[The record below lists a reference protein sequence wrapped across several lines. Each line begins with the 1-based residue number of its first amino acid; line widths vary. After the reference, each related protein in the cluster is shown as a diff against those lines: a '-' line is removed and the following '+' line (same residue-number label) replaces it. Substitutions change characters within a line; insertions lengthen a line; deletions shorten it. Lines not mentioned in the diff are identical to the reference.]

1 MLEKRARRAE
11 VDRMLTKM
19 IKSSDKAPPGLAKK
33 LKSATTKKAKGLD
46 KKLRKKGIVLPFLL
60 IGIGALV
67 LLIVYFVFLRRP
79 LETDTS
85 IEGQIRDFDKIR

>member
-1 MLEKRARRAE
+1 MRTITNRAE
-11 VDRMLTKM
+11 IDRLLDKM
-19 IKSSDKAPPGLAKK
+19 IRSSDKAPPGLAKK

-46 KKLRKKGIVLPFLL
+46 KNLRKKGIVLPFLL

-67 LLIVYFVFLRRP
+67 LVIVYFVFLRRP

-85 IEGQIRDFDKIR
+85 IEGQNSDFDEMR

>member
-1 MLEKRARRAE
+1 MTTKISIKAKI
-11 VDRMLTKM
+11 DRMITKM

-33 LKSATTKKAKGLD
+33 FKSATSKKAKGLD

-67 LLIVYFVFLRRP
+67 LVIVYFVFLRRP

-85 IEGQIRDFDKIR
+85 IEGQIRDFDKMR

>member
-1 MLEKRARRAE
+1 MK
-11 VDRMLTKM
+11 TGT
-19 IKSSDKAPPGLAKK
+19 KAPPGLAKK
-33 LKSATTKKAKGLD
+33 FKSATTKKAKGLD

-67 LLIVYFVFLRRP
+67 LVIVYFVFLRRP

-85 IEGQIRDFDKIR
+85 REARATSKPTVS

>member
-1 MLEKRARRAE
+1 MRRITNRAE
-11 VDRMLTKM
+11 IDRFLDKM
-19 IKSSDKAPPGLAKK
+19 IKTSDKAPPGLAKK

-46 KKLRKKGIVLPFLL
+46 NKLRKKGIALPFLL

-67 LLIVYFVFLRRP
+67 LVIVYFVFLRRP

-85 IEGQIRDFDKIR
+85 IEGQNRDFDEMR

>member
-1 MLEKRARRAE
+1 MRTITNRAE
-11 VDRMLTKM
+11 IDRLLDKM
-19 IKSSDKAPPGLAKK
+19 IRSSDKAPPGLAKK

-46 KKLRKKGIVLPFLL
+46 KNLRKKGIVLPFLL

-67 LLIVYFVFLRRP
+67 LVIVYFVFLRRP

-85 IEGQIRDFDKIR
+85 IEGQIRGFDEMR

>member
-1 MLEKRARRAE
+1 MQAKKATKTGI
-11 VDRMLTKM
+11 DRMITKM
-19 IKSSDKAPPGLAKK
+19 IKYSDKAPPGLAKK

-67 LLIVYFVFLRRP
+67 LVIVYFVFLRRP

-85 IEGQIRDFDKIR
+85 IEGQIRDFDR

>member
-85 IEGQIRDFDKIR
+85 IEGSN

>member
-1 MLEKRARRAE
+1 MQAKKAIKAGI
-11 VDRMLTKM
+11 DRMITKM

-33 LKSATTKKAKGLD
+33 FKSATTKKAKGLD

-67 LLIVYFVFLRRP
+67 LVIVYFVFLRRP
-79 LETDTS
+79 LETDMA
-85 IEGQIRDFDKIR
+85 IEGQIRDFDKMR

>member
-11 VDRMLTKM
+11 VDRMLDKM
-19 IKSSDKAPPGLAKK
+19 IKTSDKAPPGFAKK
-33 LKSATTKKAKGLD
+33 LKSATSKKAKGLD
-46 KKLRKKGIVLPFLL
+46 NKLRKKGIALPFLL

-67 LLIVYFVFLRRP
+67 LVIVYFVFLRRP

-85 IEGQIRDFDKIR
+85 IEGQNSDFDEGR